1 MNTTKM
7 DQLFQ
12 LDNNNT
18 IIPNMSHHENLLYGC
33 DGQITNTIPPLE
45 IYILTTIMFITILLS
60 LFGNTLVILAIY
72 RNKLLQ
78 TPTNAILCSLAVTD
92 VLGPALRLFSLSVA
106 MLRNRWDF
114 GCTWCVMSS
123 TLGIFFGA
131 SSINHLCLISI
142 ERCITIKYPYKSSQ
156 FITKVTVSIA
166 TGLVWVISL
175 LSSLFPF
182 FGIGFVAFQPHLL
195 DCEVYLK
202 HDPMLGFLLG
212 CVYFIFP
219 FVVMVIVYTLILYS
233 VRKQVRKM
241 RSYTLGSQE
250 DKHKQEVKT
259 EMKALKTVMVVVGFF
274 FFFWLPYFVTSAL
287 APYMDI
293 SAEWKRCSFVM
304 AYMNSCC
311 NWIVYSVRNKQMRKA
326 FKNILHLN

>member
-1 MNTTKM
+1 
-7 DQLFQ
+7 
-12 LDNNNT
+12 
-18 IIPNMSHHENLLYGC
+18 MSHHENLLYGC

-156 FITKVTVSIA
+156 FITKVTVSIC
-166 TGLVWVISL
+166 L
-175 LSSLFPF
+175 L
-182 FGIGFVAFQPHLL
+182 
-195 DCEVYLK
+195 
-202 HDPMLGFLLG
+202 
-212 CVYFIFP
+212 
-219 FVVMVIVYTLILYS
+219 YTS
-233 VRKQVRKM
+233 PSPRDR
-241 RSYTLGSQE
+241 G
-250 DKHKQEVKT
+250 
-259 EMKALKTVMVVVGFF
+259 
-274 FFFWLPYFVTSAL
+274 
-287 APYMDI
+287 
-293 SAEWKRCSFVM
+293 
-304 AYMNSCC
+304 
-311 NWIVYSVRNKQMRKA
+311 
-326 FKNILHLN
+326 